1 MEAAC
6 DAYVRGAEVAVP
18 SSVCE
23 AVAEGA
29 CTMLDVVKVLGVPL
43 TSEEDAVRARAI
55 TLLSRVT
62 GHVAARA
69 PQRLSR
75 QAVRTLSE
83 FFSAKVSDAVI
94 VGDSMAQRM
103 NEAPHVPASAPRAS
117 LQAEEDR
124 AMQADGML
132 VECVRALRVL
142 SGLPAPAGAMA
153 SDARTIAAA
162 LFGLDLRKYPQ
173 PLRFLVRRRP
183 HAGRAPPG
191 RAACDACA

>member
-29 CTMLDVVKVLGVPL
+29 YTMLDVVKVLGVPL

-94 VGDSMAQRM
+94 VGDSMAQRL
-103 NEAPHVPASAPRAS
+103 S
-117 LQAEEDR
+117 L
-124 AMQADGML
+124 
-132 VECVRALRVL
+132 
-142 SGLPAPAGAMA
+142 
-153 SDARTIAAA
+153 I
-162 LFGLDLRKYPQ
+162 
-173 PLRFLVRRRP
+173 
-183 HAGRAPPG
+183 HI
-191 RAACDACA
+191 